1 MYLIWNN
8 SVPYT
13 YRSGTITQEKKLY
26 AVEEF
31 IENRWCKA
39 DDSIFDSMRQAEQH
53 CAYLERTRTAED
65 DLFYRARPYS
75 LMD

>member
-1 MYLIWNN
+1 MSNIK
-8 SVPYT
+8 P
-13 YRSGTITQEKKLY
+13 LY

-31 IENRWCKA
+31 IDDRWCKA
-39 DDSIFDSMRQAEQH
+39 DDVIFDSMRQAEYY
-53 CAYLERTRTAED
+53 CAYLEKTRTDED